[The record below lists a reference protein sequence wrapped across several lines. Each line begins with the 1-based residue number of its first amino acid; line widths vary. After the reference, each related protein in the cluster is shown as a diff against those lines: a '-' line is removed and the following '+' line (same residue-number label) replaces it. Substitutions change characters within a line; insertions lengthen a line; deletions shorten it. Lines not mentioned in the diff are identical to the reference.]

1 MVLRPRQMGVVRS
14 FMVIPDGQPG
24 GGRLERFQIRIRAI
38 LGVADD
44 IILIGDDLVGGLH
57 HPAQTFV
64 IVHGVTTA
72 TIFVEIIA
80 KVNDQIDI
88 AALGRVTIGVEEA
101 RRIVRTGKGGDI
113 ELLDGAC
120 RQRLGAPG
128 FTDRLAEAEAIV
140 ILPARLQAIRQQ
152 FEINALAPLRLVSA
166 LTSNLSSGSWI
177 ALMTSR
183 MGSIADNSSGGSYG
197 YRMSKAALNIAA
209 KSLAIDLKPQGIAVV
224 ILHPGLV
231 ATRMI
236 NYNPSGI
243 SPQQSVEGL
252 LKRIDA
258 LTLETSGSFW
268 HANGDVLPW

>member
-1 MVLRPRQMGVVRS
+1 MS
-14 FMVIPDGQPG
+14 
-24 GGRLERFQIRIRAI
+24 RLQS
-38 LGVADD
+38 
-44 IILIGDDLVGGLH
+44 
-57 HPAQTFV
+57 QC
-64 IVHGVTTA
+64 
-72 TIFVEIIA
+72 
-80 KVNDQIDI
+80 
-88 AALGRVTIGVEEA
+88 
-101 RRIVRTGKGGDI
+101 
-113 ELLDGAC
+113 LDG
-120 RQRLGAPG
+120 
-128 FTDRLAEAEAIV
+128 V
-140 ILPARLQAIRQQ
+140 ILNAGILHSNALNNLDVEAIRQQ

-197 YRMSKAALNIAA
+197 YRMSKAALNIAG